1 MQSNFSLQ
9 YPLILASNSPRRKE
23 ILSQAGFS
31 FSVLPSDVDESFDD
45 HLPLED
51 VPALLSARKAQ
62 ALSDFHPNALIL
74 AADTVVILEGK
85 ILNKPSTKLE
95 AFEMLSQLSG
105 KTHHVITG
113 ITLKSPLGIQTKTDT
128 SKVTFR
134 TLAQWEIDWY
144 IRGGSSMD
152 KAGAYGVQDFIGMA
166 GIESL
171 DGSFYTVMGL
181 PIFQVYEWLR
191 PFILDA
197 KQSPIPF

>member
-23 ILSQAGFS
+23 ILIQAGFS
-31 FSVLPSDVDESFDD
+31 FSVLPSDVDESFDVN
-45 HLPLED
+45 LPLED
-51 VPALLSARKAQ
+51 VPAILSARKAQ

-105 KTHHVITG
+105 KTHQVITG
-113 ITLKSPLGIQTKTDT
+113 ITLKSPMGIQTKTDT

-144 IRGGSSMD
+144 IRGVVRWTRRVPMEFRISSEWPES
-152 KAGAYGVQDFIGMA
+152 KA
-166 GIESL
+166 
-171 DGSFYTVMGL
+171 
-181 PIFQVYEWLR
+181 
-191 PFILDA
+191 
-197 KQSPIPF
+197 